1 MFSKLAALGLILAA
15 GQASAQV
22 IYQWDGQTSNLWN
35 EATNWVPN
43 GVPDVPGEEAL
54 IAVGG
59 LYTIGIN
66 MSPSIDALTVV
77 NPDATV
83 ELQGNRNFTIGTGG
97 IVNDGLIQINTG
109 STFNASITLDQ
120 GGTIGGTG
128 RIVLVRSS
136 SDANDARL
144 VQSGAAPVTHAGGHL
159 ITGSGR
165 VDGFFHNESEIIADD
180 PAHALVLA
188 GVFTQISGGVLRA
201 DGTTL
206 ELSGATISGGLVEGV
221 GGGTVETTSA
231 GSDFSNTELQG
242 SIGVVG
248 NAVMAVNTPGVLN
261 SGGVTVNSN
270 GSTFNATLSV
280 QSDAQFTGSG
290 EIVLNRVSSDAND
303 ARMIT
308 ENGAVATLGAGQL
321 VRGSGTINGD
331 FVSQAAIL
339 ADDPAQELLLIGS
352 IDQAGGGTIGAD
364 GRGRAARRRH
374 PHRRRARQHQR
385 RGGPRQRRRRGHA
398 LRRDQPRRGG
408 HPQQRPPQHRRRRPR
423 QRGHHHR
430 QRQRLNLQRR
440 NAVHRRHHA
449 RRDRLRR
456 AQPGLVRQ
464 LRRQHHHRGRIH
476 RHCRG
481 GPDRLGPGPRRRR
494 LRPERPILA
503 DQPGFDLLVKGTFDQ
518 TAGGTM
524 RADTGFIALDDG
536 QITGGLLEGV
546 NGGAVQVAACGEMAV
561 DTVTLAGE
569 TGLRGNSSLILRG
582 PVTNDGQLTINTNAS
597 TFNATI
603 RAEADSTISGTGA
616 IVLNQVTSDT
626 ADARMDANGFTIT
639 LAQPVRGKG
648 RFDGTIVAQNEVAPG
663 ASAGAFA
670 VHGDLTLAPTA
681 TFLVELGSISS
692 FDQLVGPGTVAI
704 DGSLEISFIDG
715 YAPVFGDVFTII
727 DGPDITGEFASLSG
741 PALPGELVYRVR
753 YDTDEATLV
762 ITCPTD
768 TNLDGAVNTLDFLEY
783 LNLWTNGDPEADWN
797 EDGTVNTLDFLA
809 YLNAWTAGC

>member
-364 GRGRAARRRH
+364 GAAALLGDVTLIGGELDSTNGGVVHVNAGDVATLSGVTNRGEAGIRSNGRLNIAAGGLVNEGTITVNANGSTFNAEMRFIADTTLGGTGSVVLNQVSSDSFDASITTEDGFTGTVGAGQTVSGRGRVDGDFV
-374 PHRRRARQHQR
+374 QS
-385 RGGPRQRRRRGHA
+385 
-398 LRRDQPRRGG
+398 
-408 HPQQRPPQHRRRRPR
+408 
-423 QRGHHHR
+423 
-430 QRQRLNLQRR
+430 
-440 NAVHRRHHA
+440 
-449 RRDRLRR
+449 
-456 AQPGLVRQ
+456 GL
-464 LRRQHHHRGRIH
+464 
-476 RHCRG
+476 
-481 GPDRLGPGPRRRR
+481 
-494 LRPERPILA
+494 ILA

-546 NGGAVQVAACGEMAV
+546 NGGAVQVAAGGEMAV

>member
-59 LYTIGIN
+59 LYTIGVD
-66 MSPSIDALTVV
+66 MSPSIDALTLV
-77 NPDATV
+77 NPDAVV
-83 ELQGNRNFTIGTGG
+83 ELQGNRTFTIGAGG
-97 IVNDGLIQINTG
+97 IDNDGLIQVNTG
-109 STFNASITLDQ
+109 STFNGTIILDQ
-120 GGTIGGTG
+120 GGTIGGAG
-128 RIVLVRSS
+128 RILLVRASTDS
-136 SDANDARL
+136 NDARL
-144 VQSGAAPVTHAGGHL
+144 VQSGAIAVVHAAGHR

-165 VDGFFHNESEIIADD
+165 VEGLFDNEGEIIADD
-180 PAHALVLA
+180 PARSLVLDGA
-188 GVFTQISGGVLRA
+188 FSQGDGAVLRA
-201 DGTTL
+201 DGATL
-206 ELSGATISGGLVEGV
+206 ELSGATISGGLVEGIN
-221 GGGTVETTSA
+221 GGSVQTLSA
-231 GSDFSNTELQG
+231 GSDFSDVELRG
-242 SIGVVG
+242 SVGVVG

-321 VRGSGTINGD
+321 VRGSGTINGE

-352 IDQAGGGTIGAD
+352 IDQSGGGTIGAD
-364 GRGRAARRRH
+364 GAAALLGDVTLIGGELDSTNGGVVDVNAGDVATLSGVTNRGEAGIRSNGRLNIAASGLVNEGTITVNANGSTFNAEMRFIADTTLGGTGSVVLNQVSSDSFDASITTEDGFTGTVGAGQSVSGRGRVDGDFV
-374 PHRRRARQHQR
+374 QS
-385 RGGPRQRRRRGHA
+385 
-398 LRRDQPRRGG
+398 
-408 HPQQRPPQHRRRRPR
+408 
-423 QRGHHHR
+423 
-430 QRQRLNLQRR
+430 
-440 NAVHRRHHA
+440 
-449 RRDRLRR
+449 
-456 AQPGLVRQ
+456 GL
-464 LRRQHHHRGRIH
+464 
-476 RHCRG
+476 
-481 GPDRLGPGPRRRR
+481 
-494 LRPERPILA
+494 ILA

-546 NGGAVQVAACGEMAV
+546 NGGAVQVAAGGEMAV

-670 VHGDLTLAPTA
+670 VHGDLTLALAA

-727 DGPDITGEFASLSG
+727 DGPDITGEFASIAG